1 VKLATSGLVPPNEPP
16 KELPAAFMKPSMV
29 SPLGDVYKSVVKKSG
44 AAVALTTFVD
54 SGSGAITTM
63 VAMRA
68 ATRDRKPRLFNI

>member
-16 KELPAAFMKPSMV
+16 EELPAAFMKPSMV
-29 SPLGDVYKSVVKKSG
+29 SPLDDVYKPVVSKSG

-63 VAMRA
+63 VAMSV
-68 ATRDRKPRLFNI
+68 ATSEREARFLNI